1 MCVDI
6 PGNSTKNISC
16 PQNTE
21 FQFKVGWLGSNE
33 SMCEP
38 GLLITNETKSGI
50 RQVNKTIFQNVFCKT
65 IPCEL
70 YNKGKVVQHIAV
82 FFICK
87 GNSDKH
93 VIRLLKRIIS
103 YR

>member
-6 PGNSTKNISC
+6 PGDSKKNISC

-21 FQFKVGWLGSNE
+21 FQFKVGWIGSNE
-33 SMCEP
+33 NMCEP
-38 GLLITNETKSGI
+38 ELLIIEKTKSGI
-50 RQVNKTIFQNVFCKT
+50 RQINKTIFQNFFCKT

-70 YNKGKVVQHIAV
+70 YNRGWVEEHIAV

-93 VIRLLKRIIS
+93 VIRLKK
-103 YR
+103 